1 MGGGDPLN
9 FWGLILV
16 VLPGVLSGDWSVKYP
31 MSPICAVRGSA
42 VVIPCEYDYPS
53 GYSVQDVMWCHNSE
67 CLGQPPY
74 VYHTDKT
81 EIKAEYKDRAEYLG
95 NTEKNC
101 TLKIKDITGTDA
113 GVYRFRL
120 TTDRQVGSWTG
131 QPGVT
136 LKVDELKLVMTSSGG
151 NGTLR
156 EGDSVNLTCDTGNCS
171 HSQLE
176 FTWFKD
182 NQHLPETQ
190 STLQFDPVSYHHSG
204 KYWCALKGYRETESD
219 VILLN
224 VQSKSNPTFLF
235 IVVGISMAILAITL
249 VIIICMM
256 KRKTTLLS
264 VEDNQ
269 GGRTKNCATDSH
281 SDNYATLDVRNSSP
295 NYDTLTVVK
304 SAANERNH
312 VHQKPTNHQIYEN
325 TVYGV

>member
-1 MGGGDPLN
+1 
-9 FWGLILV
+9 
-16 VLPGVLSGDWSVKYP
+16 VLSGDWSVKYP

-81 EIKAEYKDRAEYLG
+81 EIK
-95 NTEKNC
+95 KNC

-224 VQSKSNPTFLF
+224 SLIINSTTQTFHYSSTSCVRHFFCF
-235 IVVGISMAILAITL
+235 IF
-249 VIIICMM
+249 
-256 KRKTTLLS
+256 
-264 VEDNQ
+264 Q
-269 GGRTKNCATDSH
+269 
-281 SDNYATLDVRNSSP
+281 
-295 NYDTLTVVK
+295 VVK